1 MLGYKIFFRKM
12 QKNIYFTYLS
22 MCNNLKTENMTR
34 REGESLK
41 AIYLNIQSDSQLFVS
56 GF

>member
-1 MLGYKIFFRKM
+1 MLGYKFFFQKT

-22 MCNNLKTENMTR
+22 MCNNLKTENMTK
-34 REGESLK
+34 REGESQK
-41 AIYLNIQSDSQLFVS
+41 IYLNIHSYLLLFVS